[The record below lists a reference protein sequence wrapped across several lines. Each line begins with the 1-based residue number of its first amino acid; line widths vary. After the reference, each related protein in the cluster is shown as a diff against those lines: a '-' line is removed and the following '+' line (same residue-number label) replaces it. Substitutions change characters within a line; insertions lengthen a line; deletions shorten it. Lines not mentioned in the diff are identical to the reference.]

1 MLTTP
6 ALSRPLEVS
15 LVLLCS
21 SRREKAERGG
31 SIIAVNGAVKLAR
44 GQRGSLGSFS
54 LVSGK
59 VANVDI

>member
-6 ALSRPLEVS
+6 ALSRPREVS
-15 LVLLCS
+15 LVLLRS

-31 SIIAVNGAVKLAR
+31 SIITVNSAVKLAR

-59 VANVDI
+59 VAKVDI